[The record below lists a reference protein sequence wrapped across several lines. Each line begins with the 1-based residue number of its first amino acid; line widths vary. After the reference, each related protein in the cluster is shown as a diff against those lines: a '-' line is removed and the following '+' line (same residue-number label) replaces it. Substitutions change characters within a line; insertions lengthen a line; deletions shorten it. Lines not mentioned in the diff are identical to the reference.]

1 MCPWIHVELCFVRLY
16 RGHDNHHDST
26 SARSYNYDN
35 NFRRSNDGPA
45 SATLTSDA
53 LWNLFA

>member
-1 MCPWIHVELCFVRLY
+1 MCPWIYLELCVVCVCC
-16 RGHDNHHDST
+16 GNDNHHNST
-26 SARSYNYDN
+26 SSSAHNYDN

-53 LWNLFA
+53 QWNLFL